1 MLLVPGRQCAV
12 RASGSVQSTA
22 AEITKLKE
30 EISAV
35 EDWAKQRRLFAG
47 NKRPVVVSDLVSAD
61 PEDSNST
68 LQWVNLVMAGGG
80 MLGIGHV
87 GFVRVLEQ
95 AGVRFIGLG
104 GASAGAINAL
114 LIAAVREHPDRM
126 SWQSTEKVRQPLG
139 GAT

>member
-1 MLLVPGRQCAV
+1 V
-12 RASGSVQSTA
+12 RGGAGGDQPPA
-22 AEITKLKE
+22 ANITELE
-30 EISAV
+30 QEISAV
-35 EDWAKQRRLFAG
+35 QDWAKQRRLFTG

-61 PEDSNST
+61 PEDSNTT

-114 LIAAVREHPDRM
+114 LIAAVRERPDRM
-126 SWQSTEKVRQPLG
+126 SWQSTGQVGRG
-139 GAT
+139 GVAW